1 LLDLIENIT
10 GVRFF
15 ETCSVV
21 VVLCVQGMMT
31 CPLCFGA
38 FSWKEDL
45 LHHLGSVHHLEELV
59 AHLDSEFASETCP
72 PCCWVPRTLFKS
84 LLQVPACSVP
94 SSVTNTDSAQCAP
107 GNQLSTTESSHV
119 DVPVR
124 KMHQSDGTQGK
135 TDHSPKK
142 LDNTTSP
149 RCKLSDICV
158 KSIERYHCDLCE
170 FSANDLGQLLEHGSE
185 HESQKTRGQ
194 PASDGLEHS
203 SEHESQKTRGQPA
216 SDGHFAAV
224 IEETD
229 DDRSNVSP
237 RKQVNETFSCDFC
250 PFSTKLQHVITRHV
264 QIHERS
270 ALVKNGYKCAYCNM
284 ARITRGAIRF
294 HQTACHHDQ
303 PIKILCIGSG
313 KVVKDS
319 HNSVK
324 SAGKSCSVVKKQ
336 RKLKLSKSKFV
347 TVKSQSCA
355 SQETN
360 VIHKQATSALS
371 LNAGEMLSCEKE
383 GSTKALESKLPAQM
397 VYATPVRCPLCDFR
411 NRARLNLVRHI
422 RLTHGNHHQS
432 ETQMTSHPS
441 SVCATNCGNVDRDKP
456 ASLLQV

>member
-1 LLDLIENIT
+1 MLDLIENIT

-194 PASDGLEHS
+194 PASDG
-203 SEHESQKTRGQPA
+203 
-216 SDGHFAAV
+216 HFAAV

-270 ALVKNGYKCAYCNM
+270 ALVKNG
-284 ARITRGAIRF
+284 
-294 HQTACHHDQ
+294 
-303 PIKILCIGSG
+303 
-313 KVVKDS
+313 
-319 HNSVK
+319 
-324 SAGKSCSVVKKQ
+324 
-336 RKLKLSKSKFV
+336 
-347 TVKSQSCA
+347 
-355 SQETN
+355 
-360 VIHKQATSALS
+360 
-371 LNAGEMLSCEKE
+371 
-383 GSTKALESKLPAQM
+383 
-397 VYATPVRCPLCDFR
+397 
-411 NRARLNLVRHI
+411 
-422 RLTHGNHHQS
+422 
-432 ETQMTSHPS
+432 
-441 SVCATNCGNVDRDKP
+441 
-456 ASLLQV
+456 